1 MLRLKYFLG
10 AIISLP
16 LLPIMFV
23 QALLIRRKVP
33 QLPEA
38 KGSNGNCII
47 DKKDKSKL
55 QIIFLGE
62 STIAGIGVSTHEEGF
77 SGTFAKEFSSLI
89 RRNIDW
95 KVYAKSGYTA
105 KDVLQKLV
113 TKIKERNPDIIVIG
127 LGGNDSFTLN
137 SPWNWR
143 KHLKAL
149 VAVLNQRFP
158 NCQLVFTNMPPIK
171 EFPAFSALIKL
182 FVGNLVELLGAELK
196 SLSQEYDNVV
206 YFDEIVS
213 LKVWAERY
221 SLENNPSLYFSDGVH
236 PSKITYQTWAIDLA
250 RKYVQLISETK
261 SS

>member
-143 KHLKAL
+143 KNVNAL
-149 VAVLNQRFP
+149 ITELNRRFP
-158 NCQLVFTNMPPIK
+158 NCTLIFTNMPPIK
-171 EFPAFSALIKL
+171 EFPAFSALIKWV
-182 FVGNLVELLGAELK
+182 VGNLVELLGTELQ
-196 SLSQEYDNVV
+196 SISEEYENVY
-206 YFDEIVS
+206 YFDEIIS
-213 LKVWAERY
+213 LQVWAERY
-221 SLENNPSLYFSDGVH
+221 HLEKKPSLYFSDGVH
-236 PSKITYQTWAIDLA
+236 PSKITYQTWAKDLA
-250 RKYVQLISETK
+250 IKYAKKISESK
-261 SS
+261 SL